1 MPSDLTIRPAD
12 EGDLPAITAIY
23 DEAVRTGTASYEV
36 DPPGLAEMTRRWRG
50 LVSNDFPYLAATRGG
65 ELIGYAYAGPFR
77 PRPAYRFSVEDS
89 IYIAPHAQQ
98 AGVGRFL
105 LSKLIVLCEAKGF
118 RQMIAVIGDGSEGSG
133 SVRLHRALGFRDV
146 GTFKAAGFK
155 FGRWLDTMLM
165 QRPLGPGSSALPTER

>member
-1 MPSDLTIRPAD
+1 MPNDVTIRPAE

-36 DPPGLAEMTRRWRG
+36 DPPGLAEMTQRWRG
-50 LVSNDFPYLAATRGG
+50 LVSSDFPYLAATRGG

-98 AGVGRFL
+98 AGVGRLL
-105 LSKLIVLCEAKGF
+105 LS
-118 RQMIAVIGDGSEGSG
+118 
-133 SVRLHRALGFRDV
+133 RL
-146 GTFKAAGFK
+146 
-155 FGRWLDTMLM
+155 
-165 QRPLGPGSSALPTER
+165 